1 MEPKDATSR
10 QRSAFADAVEILN
23 ELASNGVSLKSI
35 TRALEFS
42 DDEFSGAH
50 LYMTWAY
57 YAHPSTPYYA
67 RLSAFKY
74 KEEIDAKP

>member
-1 MEPKDATSR
+1 MEAKDATSR

-42 DDEFSGAH
+42 DDEYARAH

-57 YAHPSTPYYA
+57 YARNLPP
-67 RLSAFKY
+67 KY

>member
-1 MEPKDATSR
+1 MIEPKDATSR

-23 ELASNGVSLKSI
+23 ELYSNGVSIKSI

-42 DDEFSGAH
+42 DDEFSRAH
-50 LYMTWAY
+50 AYMTGAY
-57 YAHPSTPYYA
+57 YARPSAP
-67 RLSAFKY
+67 KY